1 MQSACSMRLAGMEDT
16 AELLEKKQAS
26 EISKMSLEEAP
37 TLTRA
42 FSHYLNLMGIAE
54 VHHSD
59 REANIEP
66 AMSSHTVHNPTSRKL
81 TEAACH
87 CNSCSTFC
95 LDITGASNFLIG

>member
-54 VHHSD
+54 VHHRSLND
-59 REANIEP
+59 LGKKKKIGLNFIYLLVTYFTTNRLLLA
-66 AMSSHTVHNPTSRKL
+66 SSSVVATLNPQSM
-81 TEAACH
+81 
-87 CNSCSTFC
+87 N
-95 LDITGASNFLIG
+95 